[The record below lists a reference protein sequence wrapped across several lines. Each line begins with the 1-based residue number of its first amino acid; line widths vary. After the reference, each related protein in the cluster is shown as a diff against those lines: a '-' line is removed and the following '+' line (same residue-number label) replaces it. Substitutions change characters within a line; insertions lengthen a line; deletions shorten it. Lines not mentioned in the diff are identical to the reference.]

1 MQEILMYHFSLITS
15 QSLIRCD
22 TEESQ
27 LDILL
32 KIIVYAKRER
42 GGRGGERERE
52 RERAFEIRR
61 NFGDRILLS
70 LKM

>member
-1 MQEILMYHFSLITS
+1 MQEILYHFSLITS

-52 RERAFEIRR
+52 RERERE
-61 NFGDRILLS
+61 LS
-70 LKM
+70 K